1 MSKDSG
7 EVKIMSDQQTRFIVS
22 GMKCEGC
29 VATVKEALTQV
40 VGYEDAEVN
49 LADGVAAVKGDID
62 PQAVCQVLAQAGYPA
77 VVQSG

>member
-1 MSKDSG
+1 MSQ
-7 EVKIMSDQQTRFIVS
+7 QQTNFIVS

-40 VGYEDAEVN
+40 VGYEDAQVD
-49 LADGVAAVKGDID
+49 LAEGVASVRGDVD

-77 VVQSG
+77 VVKSG